1 MTRARSTPA
10 TKERRKKILKQ
21 AKGFYG
27 SKRKLFKTA
36 KEQLM
41 NAWDDAYDGRKQR
54 KRFFRRT
61 WILRL
66 NTFCRAR
73 GLRYSSLIR
82 SLKLG
87 GIELDPKQLSE
98 MAIHQPELL
107 NKIIDT
113 NIEQN

>member
-1 MTRARSTPA
+1 MTRAKNTPV
-10 TKERRKKILKQ
+10 TRERRKKILKQ

-27 SKRKLFKTA
+27 SKHKLFKTA

-41 NAWDDAYDGRKQR
+41 HAWEDAYIGRKQR
-54 KRFFRRT
+54 KRFFHRI

-66 NTFCRAR
+66 NIFCRAR
-73 GLRYSSLIR
+73 GLKYSSLIR
-82 SLKLG
+82 SLKLAK
-87 GIELDPKQLSE
+87 IELDPKQLSE

-113 NIEQN
+113 SIK